1 MGFRQSVSG
10 FLSGIGQKVKHGV
23 ELLGKAKG
31 LYETGKAIYG
41 GVSAI
46 LPYVEQAASIIPYV
60 I

>member
-10 FLSGIGQKVKHGV
+10 FLEGIGQKVKQGV
-23 ELLGKAKG
+23 EMFGKVKG

-41 GVSAI
+41 GVQAL
-46 LPYVEQAASIIPYV
+46 LPYAEQAAAIIPYV